1 MKRLP
6 FNPNEKVFSPF
17 YLFSPSPY
25 PLPSGER
32 VRERSGLVGQAI
44 KAWLRKASSFSIFH
58 SSLIIRHLSFEI
70 AFGLALILGLFL
82 SSGAE
87 ELSEGSVGSVYEL
100 EPIVVTATRYPE
112 YLKNIPAFATVLTKE
127 NLRLTSSLSLS
138 DGLKNIS
145 GIDIKS
151 TGGFGGVSTF
161 SLRGSSASQVLVL
174 LDGRPLNYINTGV
187 FNLFDFPTEQVE
199 RIEIVRGPLSSL
211 YGANALGGV
220 VNIISQIPKETKATG
235 SLSFGTFN
243 TQAYSLDLSGN
254 YKKLKLSWGGE
265 RKSSDNDRKNSQLCN
280 FTTHTK
286 LFFLPSSKINGEIF
300 LNTQN
305 DRMGVP
311 GVVPD
316 PDDIPKYGDR
326 EVNSLFDRQKDR
338 NYSVDLTF
346 NFAPQPKKIFSAK
359 LYLDRRKMSYH
370 TVYDNY
376 DFTYFNSVKTIEDYT
391 YKTKTEGGFVQYSM
405 PIFKKSEVKS
415 QQNTLTFGCDF
426 RRDKLDASQ
435 STHYAPDSVTSLPDT
450 LIFWRPETK
459 TLGFWGT
466 GNFSFNNRWTFQ
478 VGMRLDDHSLYP
490 SEVSPNL
497 GLIYHFNSNHSIKF
511 SWGKAYK
518 APAFNDLFWPDGGN
532 PKLLPEKGYAFET
545 SFNSSTDRISAQIS
559 FFYKTVKNLIV
570 WLPLGKNGQWQP
582 FNVDRYKGRGIEIN
596 LDSKLDEKTNLSI
609 NYTAHFDK
617 EERKELVYYDFFTDQ
632 KEFENV
638 ERKARFTP
646 RHKINFDLSRKI
658 FSSLT
663 ANLVVNWT
671 DQSVN
676 YYPDYSTSPQVGY
689 LEKTIKPHTNV
700 ELHLSQKLGSS
711 VELNLS
717 VINLLDEKVPTQFGN
732 AVKDRDFPNPGRR
745 VNMRL
750 GFEI

>member
-1 MKRLP
+1 MKRYCFWGML
-6 FNPNEKVFSPF
+6 
-17 YLFSPSPY
+17 PSPK
-25 PLPSGER
+25 LLKNLARMITSSQSKR
-32 VRERSGLVGQAI
+32 VGKFASFVIRH
-44 KAWLRKASSFSIFH
+44 SSFG
-58 SSLIIRHLSFEI
+58 I
-70 AFGLALILGLFL
+70 AVVLVLILGPGL
-82 SSGAE
+82 SSKAE
-87 ELSEGSVGSVYEL
+87 ELSEGSVGPVYEL

-138 DGLKNIS
+138 DGLKNVS

-151 TGGFGGVSTF
+151 TGGFGQVSTL

-174 LDGRPLNYINTGV
+174 LDGRPLNYINTGI
-187 FNLFDFPTEQVE
+187 FNLSDFPTEQVE

-243 TQAYSLDLSGN
+243 TQAYSLGLSGN
-254 YKKLKLSWGGE
+254 YKKLKLSWSGE
-265 RKSSDNDRKNSQLCN
+265 RKSSDNDRKNSDFYN

-286 LFFLPSSKINGEIF
+286 LFFLPSSKINGEFF

-316 PDDIPKYGDR
+316 PDNIPKYGDR

-359 LYLDRRKMSYH
+359 LYLDRRKMNYH
-370 TVYDNY
+370 TVYDRY

-391 YKTKTEGGFVQYSM
+391 YNTKTEGGFVQYSM
-405 PIFKKSEVKS
+405 PIFNK
-415 QQNTLTFGCDF
+415 NTITFGCDF

-435 STHYAPDSVTSLPDT
+435 NTHYAPDSVTSLSDT

-466 GNFSFNNRWTFQ
+466 GNFNFNNRWTFQ

-490 SEVSPNL
+490 SEVSPHL
-497 GLIYHFNSNHSIKF
+497 GLVFHLNPNYSMKF
-511 SWGKAYK
+511 FWGKAYK
-518 APAFNDLFWPDGGN
+518 APTFNDLFWPDGGN
-532 PKLLPEKGYAFET
+532 PDLKPEKGNAFET
-545 SFNSSTDRISAQIS
+545 SFNSSADRISAQIS
-559 FFYKTVKNLIV
+559 LFYKRVKNLIV

-582 FNVDRYKGRGIEIN
+582 FNVDKYEGRGIEMN
-596 LDSKLDEKTNLSI
+596 LDWKLDKGTNLSI

-617 EERKELVYYDFFTDQ
+617 EERKEWVYYDYFTDQ

-646 RHKINFDLSRKI
+646 RNKINFDLSRKI
-658 FSSLT
+658 FSRLT
-663 ANLVVNWT
+663 ANIVVNWT

-676 YYPDYSTSPQVGY
+676 YYPDYSNLPQVGY

-700 ELHLSQKLGSS
+700 ELHLNQKLGSGIDI
-711 VELNLS
+711 NLS

-732 AVKDRDFPNPGRR
+732 NTKDRDFPNPGRK

>member
-1 MKRLP
+1 M
-6 FNPNEKVFSPF
+6 
-17 YLFSPSPY
+17 
-25 PLPSGER
+25 
-32 VRERSGLVGQAI
+32 
-44 KAWLRKASSFSIFH
+44 
-58 SSLIIRHLSFEI
+58 SFEI
-70 AFGLALILGLFL
+70 AFGLALILGLGL
-82 SSGAE
+82 SSLAE
-87 ELSEGSVGSVYEL
+87 ELSEGSVGPVYEL

-138 DGLKNIS
+138 DGLKNVS

-151 TGGFGGVSTF
+151 TGGFGQVSTL

-174 LDGRPLNYINTGV
+174 LDGRPLNYINTGI
-187 FNLFDFPTEQVE
+187 FNLSDFPTEQVE

-220 VNIISQIPKETKATG
+220 VNIISQIPKETKANG

-243 TQAYSLDLSGN
+243 TQAYSLSLSGN
-254 YKKLKLSWGGE
+254 YKKFKLSWGGE
-265 RKSSDNDRKNSQLCN
+265 RKSSDNDRKNSQLYN
-280 FTTHTK
+280 FATHTK

-316 PDDIPKYGDR
+316 PDNIPKYGDR
-326 EVNSLFDRQKDR
+326 EVYSLFDRQKDR

-359 LYLDRRKMSYH
+359 LYLDRRKMGYH

-376 DFTYFNSVKTIEDYT
+376 DFTYFDLVKTIEDYT

-405 PIFKKSEVKS
+405 PIFRKSEVRSQKSEVRS

-426 RRDKLDASQ
+426 RKDELDASQ
-435 STHYAPDSVTSLPDT
+435 KTHYAPDSVTSLSDT

-466 GNFSFNNRWTFQ
+466 SNFNFNKRWTFQ
-478 VGMRLDDHSLYP
+478 LGLRLDDHSLYP

-497 GLIYHFNSNHSIKF
+497 GLIYHVNSNKSIKL

-518 APAFNDLFWPDGGN
+518 APTFNDLFWPTGGN
-532 PKLLPEKGYAFET
+532 PNLKPEKGYAFET
-545 SFNSSTDRISAQIS
+545 SFSSSADRISAQIS
-559 FFYKTVKNLIV
+559 FFYKRVKNLIV
-570 WLPLGKNGQWQP
+570 WFPLGKNGQWQP
-582 FNVDRYKGRGIEIN
+582 FNVDKYTGRGIEMN
-596 LDSKLDEKTNLSI
+596 LDLKLDEGTNLSV

-617 EERKELVYYDFFTDQ
+617 EERKELVYDDYFTNQ

-646 RHKINFDLSRKI
+646 RNKINFDLSAKM
-658 FSSLT
+658 FAHLT
-663 ANLVVNWT
+663 GNLVFNWT
-671 DQSVN
+671 DKRVN
-676 YYPDYSTSPQVGY
+676 YYSDYSTSPHIGY
-689 LEKTIKPHTNV
+689 LEKTIEPHTNV
-700 ELHLSQKLGSS
+700 ELHLSQKLGSGIDI
-711 VELNLS
+711 NLS

-732 AVKDRDFPNPGRR
+732 AVKG
-745 VNMRL
+745 L
-750 GFEI
+750 KG

>member
-1 MKRLP
+1 MKRLS
-6 FNPNEKVFSPF
+6 FNPSAKVFSPF

-25 PLPSGER
+25 PLPLGER
-32 VRERSGLVGQAI
+32 FRERGRLIRQAT
-44 KAWLRKASSFSIFH
+44 KARLRKACSFWLFH
-58 SSLIIRHLSFEI
+58 SSLIIRHSSFKI
-70 AFGLALILGLFL
+70 AFVLALILGIGL
-82 SSGAE
+82 SSKAE
-87 ELSEGSVGSVYEL
+87 ELPVYEL

-112 YLKNIPAFATVLTKE
+112 YLKNIPAFATVVTKE
-127 NLRLTSSLSLS
+127 NLRLTNSLSLS
-138 DGLKNIS
+138 DGLKNVS
-145 GIDIKS
+145 GIDVKS
-151 TGGFGGVSTF
+151 TGGFGQVSTL

-174 LDGRPLNYINTGV
+174 LDGRPLNYINTGI
-187 FNLFDFPTEQVE
+187 FNLSDFPTEQVE

-220 VNIISQIPKETKATG
+220 VNIISPIPQKTKASG

-243 TQAYSLDLSGN
+243 TQAYSLSLSGN
-254 YKKLKLSWGGE
+254 YKKFKLSWGGE
-265 RKSSDNDRKNSQLCN
+265 RKSSDNDRENSDFYN

-286 LFFLPSSKINGEIF
+286 LFFFPSSKTNGEIF
-300 LNTQN
+300 LNAQN

-316 PDDIPKYGDR
+316 PDHTPKYGDR
-326 EVNSLFDRQKDR
+326 EVTSLFDRQKDR
-338 NYSVDLTF
+338 NYSLDLTF

-359 LYLDRRKMSYH
+359 LYLDRRKMNYH

-376 DFTYFNSVKTIEDYT
+376 DPTYFNSVKTIEDDT
-391 YKTKTEGGFVQYSM
+391 YKTKTEGGFVQYSL
-405 PIFKKSEVKS
+405 PIFTT
-415 QQNTLTFGCDF
+415 NTITFGWDF
-426 RRDKLDASQ
+426 RKDELDAGQ
-435 STHYAPDSVTSLPDT
+435 NIHYAPDSVTSLSDT

-466 GNFSFNNRWTFQ
+466 GNFNFNNRWTFQ

-497 GLIYHFNSNHSIKF
+497 GLIYHVNSNKSIKL

-518 APAFNDLFWPDGGN
+518 APTFNDLFWPYGGN
-532 PKLLPEKGYAFET
+532 LNLKPEKGYAFET
-545 SFNSSTDRISAQIS
+545 SFNSSTNKVSAQIS
-559 FFYKTVKNLIV
+559 LFYKRVKNLIV

-582 FNVDRYKGRGIEIN
+582 FNVDKYKGRGVEMN
-596 LDSKLDEKTNLSI
+596 LDWKLDKGTNLSV

-617 EERKELVYYDFFTDQ
+617 EERNELVYYDYFTDF
-632 KEFENV
+632 KKFENV
-638 ERKARFTP
+638 EREARFTP
-646 RHKINFDLSRKI
+646 KNKINFDLSRKI

-676 YYPDYSTSPQVGY
+676 YYPNNSNLPQVGY
-689 LEKTIKPHTNV
+689 LEKTIKSHTNV
-700 ELHLSQKLGSS
+700 ELHLSEKLESN

-717 VINLLDEKVPTQFGN
+717 VINLLDERVPTQFGN

-745 VNMRL
+745 INIRL

>member
-1 MKRLP
+1 MKKVISGFWFWISNFLFEIVNINTFIFDTMLP
-6 FNPNEKVFSPF
+6 
-17 YLFSPSPY
+17 
-25 PLPSGER
+25 PLPNPLPQGER
-32 VRERSGLVGQAI
+32 ETTRGNQIECNKFLCLCIGLV
-44 KAWLRKASSFSIFH
+44 
-58 SSLIIRHLSFEI
+58 
-70 AFGLALILGLFL
+70 LILGLGL
-82 SSGAE
+82 SSKAE
-87 ELSEGSVGSVYEL
+87 ELSEGSVGPVYEL

-138 DGLKNIS
+138 DGLKNVS
-145 GIDIKS
+145 GIDVKS
-151 TGGFGGVSTF
+151 TGGFGQVSTL

-174 LDGRPLNYINTGV
+174 LDGRPLNYINTGI
-187 FNLFDFPTEQVE
+187 FNLSDFPTEQVE

-243 TQAYSLDLSGN
+243 TQAYSLGLSGN
-254 YKKLKLSWGGE
+254 YKKLKLSWSGE
-265 RKSSDNDRKNSQLCN
+265 RKSSDNDRKNSDFYN

-286 LFFLPSSKINGEIF
+286 LFFLPSSKINGEFF

-316 PDDIPKYGDR
+316 PDNIPKYGDR

-338 NYSVDLTF
+338 NYSLDLTF

-359 LYLDRRKMSYH
+359 LYLDRRKMNYH
-370 TVYDNY
+370 TVYDRY

-391 YKTKTEGGFVQYSM
+391 YNTKTEGGFVQYSM
-405 PIFKKSEVKS
+405 PIFNK
-415 QQNTLTFGCDF
+415 NTITFGCDF

-435 STHYAPDSVTSLPDT
+435 NTHYAPDSVTSLSDT

-459 TLGFWGT
+459 TWGFWGMS
-466 GNFSFNNRWTFQ
+466 NFNFNKRWTFQ
-478 VGMRLDDHSLYP
+478 LGLRLDDHSLYP

-497 GLIYHFNSNHSIKF
+497 GLIFHLNPNHSIKF
-511 SWGKAYK
+511 FWGKAYK
-518 APAFNDLFWPDGGN
+518 APTFNDLFWPDGGN
-532 PKLLPEKGYAFET
+532 PDLKPEKGSAFET
-545 SFNSSTDRISAQIS
+545 SFNSSTNKVSAQIS
-559 FFYKTVKNLIV
+559 LFYKRVKNLIV

-582 FNVDRYKGRGIEIN
+582 FNVDKYEGRGIEMN
-596 LDSKLDEKTNLSI
+596 LDLKLDEGTNLSI

-617 EERKELVYYDFFTDQ
+617 EERKEVVYYDYFTDQ

-646 RHKINFDLSRKI
+646 RNKINFDLSRKI
-658 FSSLT
+658 FSRLT
-663 ANLVVNWT
+663 ANIVVNWT

-676 YYPDYSTSPQVGY
+676 YYPDYSNPPHVGY

-700 ELHLSQKLGSS
+700 ELHLSQKLGSGIDI
-711 VELNLS
+711 NLS

-732 AVKDRDFPNPGRR
+732 TTKDRDFPNPGRK